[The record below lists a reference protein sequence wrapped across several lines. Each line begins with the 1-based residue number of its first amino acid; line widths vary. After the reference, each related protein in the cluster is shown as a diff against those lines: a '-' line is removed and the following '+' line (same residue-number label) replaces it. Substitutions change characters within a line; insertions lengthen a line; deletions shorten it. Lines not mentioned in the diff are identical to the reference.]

1 MKLFLKFAAGPAA
14 FLFFYA
20 LPYQGNSPNAGI
32 AMPWAGAAA
41 GTAFATGQI
50 EMKTMIR
57 IGLTATLTFPI
68 LVAAIHIGMAP
79 FR

>member
-1 MKLFLKFAAGPAA
+1 MQLFWKFASM
-14 FLFFYA
+14 A
-20 LPYQGNSPNAGI
+20 LLIPNVALGI

-41 GTAFATGQI
+41 ETALAIGQI